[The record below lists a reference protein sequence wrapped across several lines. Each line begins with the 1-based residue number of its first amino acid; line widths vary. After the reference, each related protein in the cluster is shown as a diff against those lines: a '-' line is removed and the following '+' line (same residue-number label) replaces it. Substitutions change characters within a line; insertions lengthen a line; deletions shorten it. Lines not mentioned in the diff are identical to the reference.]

1 MQINKEKL
9 IEVIKAV
16 EGVFTISEK
25 IIFVELVKISTDNQ
39 VVISTKTLKEL
50 TSLSPT
56 TVHTALKF
64 LQLKHYI
71 KKIRRD
77 TYEIPPKNME
87 YIMQLYQLQN
97 KYTNVE

>member
-1 MQINKEKL
+1 MHTDKEKL

-25 IIFVELVKISTDNQ
+25 IIFVELVKVSTDNQ
-39 VVISTKTLKEL
+39 VVITTKTLKEL

-64 LQLKHYI
+64 LQSKHYI

-77 TYEIPPKNME
+77 IYEISPKNVE
-87 YIMQLYQLQN
+87 YVMQLYQLQK
-97 KYTNVE
+97 KYTNVG